1 MQMEIK
7 DTLTILLQTTL
18 AFVLANGD
26 RSQATNASGAH
37 LPEESKVTIPRLKIN
52 RDLCCSAC

>member
-1 MQMEIK
+1 MEIK

-26 RSQATNASGAH
+26 GSKATNISLAH
-37 LPEESKVTIPRLKIN
+37 LPEESKVTIPWLRIN